1 MNGKDLLL
9 APLVREWPDAAVGVM
24 LRVIVLLA
32 LVTLALF
39 GQNASAQ
46 SSTWTTNLQTN
57 WSNTNAWVGNVI
69 PTSSSS
75 VFIGTGEPGSPF
87 GPTLDVDATVNNL
100 QLYRDGV
107 INLNEGK
114 TLTVNGSAL
123 LDGTTNVNLGTL
135 TLNGTAS
142 NSGTI
147 SVQLSTTLVN
157 GQPVFLGEGNINGSA
172 TLVNSGTIK
181 GAGSITNNI
190 TNTGTINS
198 TGLILSGDVQN
209 TGGTIVGPG
218 FLNLSGS
225 TVTGGLIDDVKLVT
239 QNGTVNGVTFGRTGD
254 ANSVDLTAGSQLTLG
269 SSSAINRGFLNLQP
283 GAAVNGSGTLFN
295 ESQAQISGTGTIA
308 TKLSNDGVI
317 TAQGAPSSSLVL
329 KGLVF
334 GGGSLVINSAA
345 IVLDS
350 AQVSNTIKA
359 DSGSNGSL
367 AALNGASFSG
377 KFDGTSQAIQ
387 LTSGSGL
394 GIGSAENIQNSK
406 LILNDSSKMTIANS
420 LFNSGTMQLGNGAAG
435 AIVDGAGSITNF
447 GLLQGGGTISTAI
460 HNSGTITAN
469 NLSTPLVLNGNID
482 NSSVGGGEMKVAA
495 GATMILGNISVQT
508 SSIDNQRQLVNGLGF
523 TLVSGNF
530 TQESTGLYSALLG
543 GTGFGQ
549 YSQVDAAAL
558 YLGGTLEVNFASGFD
573 AQSGDVFEIFQ
584 SNMQPIHGS
593 FLTMDP
599 LPTLDAGLYWNVDTE
614 SDAIFLDVLG
624 TATGG
629 GSGGGSGGGDNGGG
643 GGSGGTVPE
652 PSSIGLL
659 VVGLAAMLGYGAK
672 GKLSLREPA

>member
-1 MNGKDLLL
+1 MNGKDLAL
-9 APLVREWPDAAVGVM
+9 APFAKGWPDAALGIM

-32 LVTLALF
+32 LVALALF

-46 SSTWTTNLQTN
+46 SSTWVTNLHTN
-57 WSNTNAWVGNVI
+57 WSNTNAWVGDVS

-75 VFIGTGEPGSPF
+75 VFIGSGGPGIAF
-87 GPTLDVDATVNNL
+87 GPALDVDATVNNL
-100 QLYRDGV
+100 ELDRDGE
-107 INLNEGK
+107 INFNQGK

-123 LDGTTNVNLGTL
+123 LSGTTNVNLGTL

-157 GQPVFLGEGNINGSA
+157 GQPVFLGEGTINGSA
-172 TLVNSGTIK
+172 TLVNSGTIR

-239 QNGTVNGVTFGRTGD
+239 QNGTVNGVTFGRTGG
-254 ANSVDLTAGSQLTLG
+254 ATTVDLTAGTQLTLG
-269 SSSAINRGFLNLQP
+269 SSGAINRGFLNLQP
-283 GAAVNGSGTLFN
+283 GAAVNGTGTLFN
-295 ESQAQISGTGTIA
+295 EFQAQISGTGTIA
-308 TKLSNDGVI
+308 SKLSNDGLI
-317 TAQGAPSSSLVL
+317 IAEGTPSSSLVL
-329 KGLVF
+329 KGVVF
-334 GGGSLVINSAA
+334 GGGSLLINSAA
-345 IVLDS
+345 LVLDG

-359 DSGSNGSL
+359 NSGSSGSL
-367 AALNGASFSG
+367 TALNGATLSG
-377 KFDGTSQAIQ
+377 QIDGTNQAVH

-394 GIGSAENIQNSK
+394 GIGSAENIQNSTFV
-406 LILNDSSKMTIANS
+406 LNDSSKMTVANTFTN
-420 LFNSGTMQLGNGAAG
+420 LGILQLGSGSAG
-435 AIVDGAGSITNF
+435 ATIAGAGSITNF
-447 GLLQGGGTISTAI
+447 GVIQGGGSISTAI
-460 HNSGTITAN
+460 HNSGNIIAN
-469 NLSTPLVLNGNID
+469 NVSSPLILNGNIN
-482 NSSVGGGEMKVAA
+482 NSAAGGGAMNVLT

-508 SSIDNQRQLVNGLGF
+508 SAIDNKGKLIGGQGF
-523 TLVSGNF
+523 TLVNGTFS
-530 TQESTGLYSALLG
+530 QESSGLYSALLG

-549 YSQVDAAAL
+549 YSQVDAEVL
-558 YLGGTLEVNFASGFD
+558 YLGGTLQVNFATGFD
-573 AQSGDVFEIFQ
+573 PQSGDVFELFQ
-584 SNMQPIHGS
+584 SDMQPIHGS

-614 SDAIFLDVLG
+614 SNAIFLDVLG

-629 GSGGGSGGGDNGGG
+629 GSGSGSGGGDGGG
-643 GGSGGTVPE
+643 NGGTVPE

-659 VVGLAAMLGYGAK
+659 VVGMVAMLGYGAK
-672 GKLSLREPA
+672 GRLLHRELA